1 MLKIRLQRLGRKN
14 DPHFKLI
21 VTPHTYKPKT
31 HLFIE
36 DLGFYNVKSGV
47 SEFKADRIKYWIS
60 VGAKISPTVFNMLIS
75 KNIMEGKKVNVLS
88 KKSPT
93 LKKKEIKKTSKK

>member
-31 HLFIE
+31 HKFVE
-36 DLGFYNVKSGV
+36 DLGFYNPKSGKH
-47 SEFKADRIKYWIS
+47 EFKADRVKYWMS
-60 VGAKISPTVFNMLIS
+60 VGAKVTPTVYNFLVAQNLI
-75 KNIMEGKKVNVLS
+75 EGKKKNVLP
-88 KKSPT
+88 KKAVTKPRKE
-93 LKKKEIKKTSKK
+93 LKKK

>member
-31 HLFIE
+31 HKFIE
-36 DLGFYNVKSGV
+36 DLGYYNAKAGKY
-47 SEFKADRIKYWIS
+47 EFKAERVKYWMS
-60 VGAKISPTVFNMLIS
+60 VGAKVTPTVFNFLVEQKIV
-75 KNIMEGKKVNVLS
+75 EGKKKNVLPRKS
-88 KKSPT
+88 ITKVKKE
-93 LKKKEIKKTSKK
+93 LKKK

>member
-31 HLFIE
+31 HKFIE
-36 DLGFYNVKSGV
+36 DLGHYNVQAGT
-47 SEFKADRIKYWIS
+47 SEFKADRIKYWIG
-60 VGAKISPTVFNMLIS
+60 VGANITPTVYNMLVD
-75 KNIMEGKKVNVLS
+75 KKVIEGRKKNALP
-88 KKSPT
+88 KKSVTKPKKE
-93 LKKKEIKKTSKK
+93 LKKK

>member
-21 VTPHTYKPKT
+21 VTPQTYKPKT
-31 HLFIE
+31 HKFIE
-36 DLGFYNVKSGV
+36 DLGFYDVKSGV
-47 SEFKADRIKYWIS
+47 YKFKADRVKYWIG
-60 VGAKISPTVFNMLIS
+60 VGAKITPTVHNFLI
-75 KNIMEGKKVNVLS
+75 KEKIIEGKKINVLP

-93 LKKKEIKKTSKK
+93 KPKKELKKK

>member
-21 VTPHTYKPKT
+21 VTPHTLKSKT
-31 HLFIE
+31 HKFIE

-47 SEFKADRIKYWIS
+47 YEFKVDRVKYWMS
-60 VGAKISPTVFNMLIS
+60 VGATVTPTVHNLLVS
-75 KNIMEGKKVNVLS
+75 KNIIEGKKKNVLP
-88 KKSPT
+88 KKAITKPKKE
-93 LKKKEIKKTSKK
+93 LKKK

>member
-31 HLFIE
+31 HKFIE
-36 DLGFYNVKSGV
+36 DLGFYNPKSGV
-47 SEFKADRIKYWIS
+47 YEFKADRIKYWLG
-60 VGAKISPTVFNMLIS
+60 VGAKTSPTVHNFLIS
-75 KNIMEGKKVNVLS
+75 KKIIEGKKINVLP
-88 KKSPT
+88 KKSVTQPKKD
-93 LKKKEIKKTSKK
+93 LKKK

>member
-21 VTPHTYKPKT
+21 VTPETYKPKT
-31 HLFIE
+31 HKFIE
-36 DLGFYNVKSGV
+36 DLGFYDAKSGIYK
-47 SEFKADRIKYWIS
+47 FKADRVLYWIS
-60 VGAKISPTVFNMLIS
+60 VGAKTTTTVHNFLV
-75 KNIMEGKKVNVLS
+75 KEGIVNAKKINALP

-93 LKKKEIKKTSKK
+93 KPKKELKKK

>member
-21 VTPHTYKPKT
+21 VTPETYKPKT
-31 HLFIE
+31 HKFIE
-36 DLGFYNVKSGV
+36 DLGFYNAKTG
-47 SEFKADRIKYWIS
+47 EKNFKADRVKYWIS
-60 VGAKISPTVFNMLIS
+60 VGAQVTPTVHNFLVADKVI
-75 KNIMEGKKVNVLS
+75 EGKKKNALS

-93 LKKKEIKKTSKK
+93 VKRKEAKKK

>member
-21 VTPHTYKPKT
+21 VTPHTLKPKT
-31 HLFIE
+31 HQFIE
-36 DLGFYNVKSGV
+36 DLGNFNVKAGT
-47 SEFKADRIKYWIS
+47 SEFKSERIKYWMS
-60 VGAKISPTVFNMLIS
+60 VGAKVSPTVFNMLVS
-75 KNIMEGKKVNVLS
+75 KNIIEGKKMNVLS

-93 LKKKEIKKTSKK
+93 KKKKDLKKK